1 MPSIPKGRGALTSP
15 PGRFE
20 RRERED
26 FDDGWDQ
33 DDGPPPPLQTTV
45 TVERSRTILTRND
58 SPDIP
63 FELSL
68 NPYRGCE
75 HGCIYCYARPSH
87 AYMDLSPGLDFE
99 TRLFAK
105 PAAAELLRRE
115 LAKPGYRCAPI
126 ALGSNTDP
134 YQPIEREWRI
144 TRHVLEVLA
153 ECDHPA
159 TVTTKGALVE
169 RDIDLLAEMAGKNLA
184 LVFVS
189 IPTLDRPLA
198 RSMEPRA
205 TAPQRRLETLRRLAE
220 AGIPCGVLVA
230 PMIPQIN
237 DRELETVLEAARE
250 AGAEMAAYTF
260 LRLPYELKELFEG
273 WLQAHYPLR
282 AEHVMSLV
290 RQMRGGKENDS
301 RFGQRMRGNGQFA
314 QLLRDRFRLAV
325 KRLGYNRRELILD
338 TDRFRPPS
346 AGGQM
351 ALF

>member
-1 MPSIPKGRGALTSP
+1 
-15 PGRFE
+15 
-20 RRERED
+20 
-26 FDDGWDQ
+26 
-33 DDGPPPPLQTTV
+33 
-45 TVERSRTILTRND
+45 
-58 SPDIP
+58 
-63 FELSL
+63 
-68 NPYRGCE
+68 
-75 HGCIYCYARPSH
+75 
-87 AYMDLSPGLDFE
+87 MDLSPGLDFE
-99 TRLFAK
+99 SRLFAK
-105 PAAAELLRRE
+105 PNAAELLRRE

-134 YQPIEREWRI
+134 YQPIEREWQI
-144 TRHVLEVLA
+144 TRQVLEVLA

-159 TVTTKGALVE
+159 TVTTKSSLIE
-169 RDIDLLAEMAGKNLA
+169 RDIDLLADMARKNLA

-198 RSMEPRA
+198 RAMETRA
-205 TAPQRRLETLRRLAE
+205 TAPQRRLETLRRLSE

-260 LRLPYELKELFEG
+260 LRLPYELKDLFEG

-290 RQMRGGKENDS
+290 RQMRSGKENDS
-301 RFGQRMRGNGQFA
+301 RFGQRMRGSGQFA

-338 TDRFRPPS
+338 IDRFRAPS
-346 AGGQM
+346 TDGQM
-351 ALF
+351 SLF

>member
-1 MPSIPKGRGALTSP
+1 MPSITKGRGALASP

-20 RRERED
+20 RRKREVL
-26 FDDGWDQ
+26 DDGWER
-33 DDGPPPPLQTTV
+33 DDEAPPPLATTV
-45 TVERSRTILTRND
+45 TEERARTILTRND

-87 AYMDLSPGLDFE
+87 AYLDLSPGLDFE
-99 TRLFAK
+99 SRLFAK
-105 PAAAELLRRE
+105 PEAAKLLRQE

-134 YQPIEREWRI
+134 YQPIEREWRL
-144 TRHVLEVLA
+144 TRQVLEVLA
-153 ECDHPA
+153 ECGHPA

-169 RDIDLLAEMAGKNLA
+169 RDIDLLAAMAKKNLT

-189 IPTLDRPLA
+189 LPTLDRALA
-198 RSMEPRA
+198 RRMEPRA
-205 TAPQRRLETLRRLAE
+205 TAPQRRLETIKRLSE
-220 AGIPCGVLVA
+220 AGIPCGVLAA

-260 LRLPYELKELFEG
+260 LRLPYELKELFES

-282 AEHVMSLV
+282 AEHVMSLM

-301 RFGQRMRGNGQFA
+301 RFGQRMRGSGQFA
-314 QLLRDRFRLAV
+314 DLIRDRFRLAV
-325 KRLGYNRRELILD
+325 KRLDYNRREIILD
-338 TDRFRPPS
+338 TDRFQPPS
-346 AGGQM
+346 LDGQM